1 MDETPPNNN
10 GTPMVTKPEPPNFR
24 MRFFWLVAA
33 HVVIGVV
40 AGLIALMDHRS
51 EWRFYFLY
59 GLMLGQISLLGI
71 WACLGRT
78 VLWKKIVGV
87 VAGVSYLTC
96 LTGLADGWIDVS
108 LPFMLLI
115 PIASMTFVM
124 LMVRFMTG
132 AIYHERTHSIAVRNH
147 QFSIRHLFVLMS
159 VTACVAAILKAV
171 LPLVGARDRE
181 EYIWIALW
189 CIVYAVI
196 AIIPLGCVLASKR
209 PVVYAL
215 CVVAGE
221 AYLAFVL
228 VHMAD
233 PNYDED
239 VMAMIFA
246 ATQAMCAVITLLV
259 VRSWGYRLMPMRSR
273 RPVVEPSSK

>member
-1 MDETPPNNN
+1 MPRNTNA
-10 GTPMVTKPEPPNFR
+10 TPMEAKPEPPNFR
-24 MRFFWLVAA
+24 IRFVWLVAA

-40 AGLIALMDHRS
+40 AGLIALMDHPS
-51 EWRFYFLY
+51 EWRFYFLD

-78 VLWKKIVGV
+78 VLWKRIIGVLTGVG
-87 VAGVSYLTC
+87 YLTC
-96 LTGLADGWIDVS
+96 LTGLAEGWIDVS
-108 LPFMLLI
+108 FPIIWLF

-124 LMVRFMTG
+124 LIVRFMTG
-132 AIYHERTHSIAVRNH
+132 AIYHERSHSIAVRNH

-196 AIIPLGCVLASKR
+196 AIIPLWCVLASKR
-209 PVVYAL
+209 PAVYAL

-228 VHMAD
+228 VHMDD

-246 ATQAMCAVITLLV
+246 ATQAMCVVVTLLI
-259 VRSWGYRLMPMRSR
+259 VRSWGYRLMPTRSR
-273 RPVVEPSSK
+273 RRVVEPSSK